1 MVERA
6 ERLSFFRLPA
16 GRSLA
21 EVLRALKGVGY
32 GAGPVR
38 RSAFRVL
45 FFETQDGRLFR
56 EGLRLGLELR
66 KGRPLWRQEGAG
78 GRTERTVPVALA
90 AALEGEIGLEAAAA
104 GCPEASVS
112 AAGPRRLLPLVRLA
126 GWRAEAELASP
137 SGARLEVG
145 LDLFWA
151 APPEVSP
158 RREGPPLRL
167 LTVRLPEGDP
177 AALHHAAAFLRDLLR
192 LEPSEGDACSVAL
205 GSTGLPEP
213 GAPLPARLAVLPTD
227 RMAVAARKVVERQAL
242 LMERSSAGTRRDL
255 DPEYLHDLR
264 VATRRLRA
272 ALRLFG
278 PALGVRRAES
288 LRTELRWIGGLL
300 GAVRDLDVQLHDLEP
315 FGERLGE
322 AERVL
327 AVLRADLLERRGPAM
342 EVLRSALA
350 SRRYA
355 ALLRRL
361 RALGGSSPPKRPSGG
376 GALFVAETAP
386 ALIRTAARRVFRAG
400 RAVTPQS
407 PPGKLHRLRILF
419 KRLRYTCEFFREA
432 FPEALPEL
440 IEAMV
445 RFQDC
450 LGEHQDAV
458 VAMARIQELARQLAD
473 RGRIAPEELLDLGG
487 LIQVHREVA
496 RDRRARLAGLWKKFD
511 RASVRRA
518 LAGLGGALPAGA
530 ETTGGPMA

>member
-1 MVERA
+1 MEGS
-6 ERLSFFRLPA
+6 EHSIPFRLPA
-16 GRSLA
+16 ARSLA

-32 GAGPVR
+32 SACPVR
-38 RSAFRVL
+38 RTAYRTL

-56 EGLRLGLELR
+56 AGLRLNLGIL
-66 KGRPLWRQEGAG
+66 KGRPVWRQEGAG
-78 GRTERTVPVALA
+78 APIETTAPAAVAS
-90 AALEGEIGLEAAAA
+90 ALGGHAWLEAAAA
-104 GCPEASVS
+104 GCPEAAVS
-112 AAGPRRLLPLVRLA
+112 AAGPRRLLPLVRLV
-126 GWRAEAELASP
+126 GWRAETALASP
-137 SGARLEVG
+137 SGAG
-145 LDLFWA
+145 LDLSLDVFWA
-151 APPEVSP
+151 ASP
-158 RREGPPLRL
+158 GESPGREGPPQRL
-167 LTVRLPEGDP
+167 LTVCLSEGEP
-177 AALHHAAAFLRDLLR
+177 AALQHAAAFLRDLLR
-192 LEPSEGDACSVAL
+192 LEPSEGDACSAGLLSAAL
-205 GSTGLPEP
+205 PQP

-227 RMAVAARKVVERQAL
+227 RMAEAARKVVERQAL
-242 LMERSSAGTRRDL
+242 LMEKNSAGTRLDL

-278 PALGVRRAES
+278 AMLGARRAEA
-288 LRTELRWIGGLL
+288 LRGELRWIGGLL
-300 GAVRDLDVQLHDLEP
+300 GVVRDLDVQLHDLDP

-327 AVLRADLLERRGPAM
+327 AVLRADLLERRGPAL
-342 EVLRSALA
+342 ETLRSALE

-355 ALLRRL
+355 SLLRRL

-376 GALFVAETAP
+376 GARPVAQTAP
-386 ALIRTAARRVFRAG
+386 ELIRASARRVFRAG

-432 FPEALPEL
+432 FPEALPAL

-458 VAMARIQELARQLAD
+458 VAMARIQDLARQLVA

-496 RDRRARLAGLWKKFD
+496 RARRARLAGLWKGFD
-511 RASVRRA
+511 RPAVRRA
-518 LAGLGGALPAGA
+518 LAGLGGAFPEAA
-530 ETTGGPMA
+530 ETTGRPLA

>member
-1 MVERA
+1 MEGSER
-6 ERLSFFRLPA
+6 SIPFRLPA
-16 GRSLA
+16 ARSLA
-21 EVLRALKGVGY
+21 GVLRALKGVGY
-32 GAGPVR
+32 DAGPVR
-38 RSAFRVL
+38 RTAYRTL

-56 EGLRLGLELR
+56 EGLRLGLGLR
-66 KGRPLWRQEGAG
+66 EGRPVWRQEGAG
-78 GRTERTVPVALA
+78 ARIESAAPPPVA
-90 AALEGEIGLEAAAA
+90 AALEGRAWLEAAAA

-112 AAGPRRLLPLVRLA
+112 AAGPRRLLPLVRLV
-126 GWRAEAELASP
+126 GWRAEADLASP
-137 SGARLEVG
+137 SGAG
-145 LDLFWA
+145 LGLSLDVFWA
-151 APPEVSP
+151 ASPDESP

-167 LTVRLPEGDP
+167 LTVRLSEGEP

-192 LEPSEGDACSVAL
+192 LEPSEGDACSAGLLSAAL
-205 GSTGLPEP
+205 PQP
-213 GAPLPARLAVLPTD
+213 GEPLPARLAVLPTD
-227 RMAVAARKVVERQAL
+227 RMAAAARKVVERQAL
-242 LMERSSAGTRRDL
+242 LMERNSAGTRRDL

-272 ALRLFG
+272 ALGLFG
-278 PALGVRRAES
+278 AALGARRAEA
-288 LRTELRWIGGLL
+288 LRGELRWIGGLL
-300 GAVRDLDVQLHDLEP
+300 GVVRDLDVQLHDLER
-315 FGERLGE
+315 FGEPLGE

-327 AVLRADLLERRGPAM
+327 AVLRAELLDRRGPAL
-342 EVLRSALA
+342 EALRSALA

-355 ALLRRL
+355 SLLRRL

-376 GALFVAETAP
+376 GARPVAQTAP
-386 ALIRTAARRVFRAG
+386 ELIRASARRVFRAG

-458 VAMARIQELARQLAD
+458 VAMARIQELARQLVA
-473 RGRIAPEELLDLGG
+473 RGRIAPEALLDLGG

-496 RDRRARLAGLWKKFD
+496 SDRRARLAGLWKKFD

-530 ETTGGPMA
+530 ETTGRPMA